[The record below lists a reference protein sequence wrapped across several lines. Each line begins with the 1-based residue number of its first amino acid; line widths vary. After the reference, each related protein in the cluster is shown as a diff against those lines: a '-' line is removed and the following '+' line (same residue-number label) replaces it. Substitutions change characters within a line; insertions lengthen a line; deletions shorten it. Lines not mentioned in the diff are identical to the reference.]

1 MSKMILSNNNRHYSN
16 FCLLLHLLLLLLFLD
31 DALFFQRAKAQ
42 PMNNGM
48 PPRNS
53 VSAVFVFGDS
63 TSDTGNNNYI
73 STSFKSN
80 FPPYGRDFLDHIP
93 TGRFSNG
100 RLGND
105 FVGKISN
112 SFFFQFFVAKFI
124 MFQLFFFFWKEKVG

>member
-1 MSKMILSNNNRHYSN
+1 MSKMILSKNNRHYSN

-73 STSFKSN
+73 STTFKSN

-112 SFFFQFFVAKFI
+112 SFFLFNFLLANLLCFK
-124 MFQLFFFFWKEKVG
+124 FFFF